1 MVNGNPAD
9 ELAVLFP
16 APRTITIAGRVLELK
31 PYASISQSARL
42 RELGGPIME
51 REDVDGGRTLD
62 AFLRECPEE
71 ANALIV
77 AATDL
82 DAQWIAGLSEDDRF
96 ELASHLIDL
105 LGPFIARVRLP
116 QWARIYRGRMALL
129 GIGLTA
135 SKPSTITD
143 TPIPDGTAQSKL
155 SATLMPS
162 HGPNGATA
170 ASAP

>member
-1 MVNGNPAD
+1 MAD
-9 ELAVLFP
+9 AANELALLFP
-16 APRTITIAGRVLELK
+16 APRTVTIAGRVLELK
-31 PYASISQSARL
+31 PYASIAQSSRL
-42 RELGGPIME
+42 REIGGPIME
-51 REDVDGGRTLD
+51 REDVPEGRTLD
-62 AFLRECPEE
+62 AFLRECVDE

-96 ELASHLIDL
+96 ELTSHLIDL

-143 TPIPDGTAQSKL
+143 TPIPDGTAQSRPN
-155 SATLMPS
+155 ATSMPS
-162 HGPNGATA
+162 LAPNGMPA
-170 ASAP
+170 ALAP